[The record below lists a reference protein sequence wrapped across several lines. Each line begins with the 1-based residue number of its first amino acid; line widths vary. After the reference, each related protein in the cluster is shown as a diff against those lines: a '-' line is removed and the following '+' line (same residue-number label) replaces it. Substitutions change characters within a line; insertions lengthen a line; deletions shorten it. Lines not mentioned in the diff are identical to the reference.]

1 MEEKMICITKK
12 EYDELVAS
20 KTLLDQLHKYFDCI
34 IDYRL
39 SFDKKSL
46 ISEYDS
52 FDIFKFLFPFDYIQ
66 KLEYKIK
73 ETTSEE

>member
-1 MEEKMICITKK
+1 MEEKMISITKK

-20 KTLLDQLHKYFDCI
+20 KTLLDQLRKYFAYISDC
-34 IDYRL
+34 RL

-52 FDIFKFLFPFDYIQ
+52 FDIFKFLFPYDYSQ
-66 KLEYKIK
+66 KLENKIK
-73 ETTSEE
+73 ETRCEE

>member
-1 MEEKMICITKK
+1 MEEKMISITKK

-34 IDYRL
+34 IDFRL

-46 ISEYDS
+46 IS
-52 FDIFKFLFPFDYIQ
+52 
-66 KLEYKIK
+66 
-73 ETTSEE
+73 